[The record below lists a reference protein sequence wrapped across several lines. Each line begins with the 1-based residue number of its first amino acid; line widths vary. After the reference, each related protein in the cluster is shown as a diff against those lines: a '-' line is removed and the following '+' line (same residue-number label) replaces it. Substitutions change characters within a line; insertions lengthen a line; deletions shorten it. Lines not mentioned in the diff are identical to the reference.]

1 MIKTWFLETR
11 PQFLILDFVLA
22 IVGTSV
28 AAYEGYFNL
37 WFALLGLL
45 GLLLAHTSVNTLNDY
60 FDYKSGIDL
69 KTSRTPFS
77 GGSGMI
83 PTHRMKPRQVL
94 WLGTV
99 AFILALP
106 IGVYF
111 TLAAGWLLLPL
122 LIVAAICILFYT
134 SVILKTPYPEWA
146 AGLGLGFLPVLGF
159 YFIQTG
165 FYSWQAAIA
174 AVPSFILVYNL
185 LFLNEFPDVEAD
197 TVGRRRTLPILLG
210 RRAASINYTILTA
223 CLYLWVIAW
232 TAAGFIP
239 VYALLV
245 LLTLPLAIRAVR
257 GALNFADMRQL
268 VPGMANNVLVVLL
281 FQLLLGIGY
290 ILGIFLA

>member
-22 IVGTSV
+22 ILGTSV
-28 AAYEGYFNL
+28 AAYQGHFNL

-60 FDYKSGIDL
+60 FDYQSGIDL

-83 PTHRMKPRQVL
+83 PTHKMKPRQVL
-94 WLGTV
+94 WLGTA

-122 LIVAAICILFYT
+122 LVVAAICILFYT

-165 FYSWQAAIA
+165 CYSWQAVIA

-197 TVGRRRTLPILLG
+197 MVGRRRTFPILLG
-210 RRAASINYTILTA
+210 RRAASINYTALTA
-223 CLYLWVIAW
+223 FLYLWVVAW
-232 TAAGFIP
+232 TAAGYIP
-239 VYALLV
+239 LYALLV

-257 GALNFADMRQL
+257 GALNYADMCQL